1 MFENGKFPKIEELLE
16 RGEHLIQKA
25 VDGKRLSGE
34 ETHFLELQNIWLA
47 QRRDE
52 QEKNCARPLVE
63 QLKKTT
69 PFVQDVFRST
79 EYFEFALWCVEI
91 PVPTGRRRDD
101 GSNDICGIWI
111 TADNSTTYEE
121 MCRRLEGVKTEA
133 DILALS
139 TTPSAVQ
146 AISAATPRWRAEV
159 EQLRAQQQ
167 K

>member
-1 MFENGKFPKIEELLE
+1 MFENGKFPTIEELLE

-69 PFVQDVFRST
+69 PFVQDVFLSAAPNIPSSPSG
-79 EYFEFALWCVEI
+79 ALRF
-91 PVPTGRRRDD
+91 PLPPAGTTM
-101 GSNDICGIWI
+101 
-111 TADNSTTYEE
+111 TAQTT
-121 MCRRLEGVKTEA
+121 
-133 DILALS
+133 
-139 TTPSAVQ
+139 SAV
-146 AISAATPRWRAEV
+146 V
-159 EQLRAQQQ
+159 GLRQTTARPTRRCVAVW
-167 K
+167 KE

>member
-1 MFENGKFPKIEELLE
+1 MFENGKFQTIEELLE

-79 EYFEFALWCVEI
+79 EYSEFALCALRF
-91 PVPTGRRRDD
+91 PLPPAGTTM
-101 GSNDICGIWI
+101 
-111 TADNSTTYEE
+111 TAQTT
-121 MCRRLEGVKTEA
+121 
-133 DILALS
+133 
-139 TTPSAVQ
+139 SAV
-146 AISAATPRWRAEV
+146 V
-159 EQLRAQQQ
+159 GLRQTTARPTRRCVAVW
-167 K
+167 KE